1 MKIECAEFYVDSH
14 SISISTMY
22 GNIVEW
28 TNDGEKWT
36 NTDTKQRACREQ
48 IISAVQDIIDR
59 ILETECEPPLTYE
72 RWMDIM
78 VQIETTIE
86 KVVKL

>member
-1 MKIECAEFYVDSH
+1 MKIESAEFHVDSH
-14 SISISTMY
+14 SISVSTMY

-28 TNDGEKWT
+28 TKDGEKWIDT
-36 NTDTKQRACREQ
+36 NTKQPVSKEQ
-48 IISAVQDIIDR
+48 IVSAVQDTIDR